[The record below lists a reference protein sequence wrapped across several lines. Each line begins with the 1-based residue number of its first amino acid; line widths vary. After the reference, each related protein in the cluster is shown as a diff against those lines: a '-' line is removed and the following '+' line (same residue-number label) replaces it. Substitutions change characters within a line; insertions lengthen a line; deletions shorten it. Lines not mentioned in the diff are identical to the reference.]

1 MHKYRMEISKTTV
14 IHPSLLSQTNPIVV
28 YDASQFLL
36 FFSMGNICA
45 KFYFLQIE
53 FVITFVAIVVSSNIN
68 LGGVRWVQG
77 YKEYKDT
84 VTSQRGKVVLVV
96 I

>member
-1 MHKYRMEISKTTV
+1 MVGMKHEIPTKFKPSSRSMHKYRMEISKTTV

-28 YDASQFLL
+28 YDDASQFLL

-53 FVITFVAIVVSSNIN
+53 FVITFVAIVVFFK
-68 LGGVRWVQG
+68 
-77 YKEYKDT
+77 Y
-84 VTSQRGKVVLVV
+84 
-96 I
+96 